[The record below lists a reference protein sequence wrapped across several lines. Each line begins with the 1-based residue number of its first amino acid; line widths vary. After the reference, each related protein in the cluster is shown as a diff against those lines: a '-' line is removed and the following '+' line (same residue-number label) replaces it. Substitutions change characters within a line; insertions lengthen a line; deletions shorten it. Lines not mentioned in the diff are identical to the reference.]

1 MTCSGLQRRG
11 VAAAPFEEAHMRAV
25 LVHEPGGPEVL
36 VAQELSCPD
45 PGPGELRVD
54 VAAAGVNYIDV
65 YHRNG
70 AYPLPTPFIVGSEG
84 AGVVSAVGTGVTSC
98 QEGDH
103 VAWAMVP
110 GAGYAEQ
117 VIVPAERAVPV
128 PAGIDDET
136 AGAVLLQG
144 LTAHYLTHSTY
155 PVRPGETALVHAA
168 AGGVGLLLTQVLTA
182 LGVRVIATTSTA
194 DKADLAREAGAAEVI
209 RYDRDDVAS
218 EVSRLTD
225 ARGVDVVY
233 DGVGRA
239 TFDGSIDSLRPRGM
253 FVLYGAASGAGAPGD
268 PHLLQSKG
276 SLFFTRPTIVHHIA
290 ARDELLERSRELFA
304 WVASGELSV
313 RVGARYTLDQA
324 RQAHEDL
331 ESRRTTGKSLI
342 IPA

>member
-1 MTCSGLQRRG
+1 
-11 VAAAPFEEAHMRAV
+11 MRAV

-36 VAQELSCPD
+36 MAQDMPSPE

-54 VAAAGVNYIDV
+54 VVAAGVNYIDV
-65 YHRNG
+65 YYRTG
-70 AYPLPTPFIVGSEG
+70 AYPLPTPFIAGSEG
-84 AGVVSAVGTGVTSC
+84 AGIVSAVGSKVTTGC

-136 AGAVLLQG
+136 AGAVFLQG
-144 LTAHYLTHSTY
+144 MTVHYLTRSTY
-155 PVRPGETALVHAA
+155 PARPGETALVHAA
-168 AGGVGLLLTQVLTA
+168 AGGVGLLLTQVLATR
-182 LGVRVIATTSTA
+182 GVRVLATTSTA
-194 DKADLAREAGAAEVI
+194 GKAALALEAGAAEVI
-209 RYDRDDVAS
+209 RYDRDDVAT
-218 EVSRLTD
+218 EVSRLTH

-233 DGVGRA
+233 DGVGQS
-239 TFDGSIDSLRPRGM
+239 TFDGSINSLRPRGM
-253 FVLYGAASGAGAPGD
+253 FVLYGAASGNVAPVD
-268 PHLLQSKG
+268 PQLLQAKG
-276 SLFFTRPTIVHHIA
+276 SLFFTRPTLAHYVA
-290 ARDELLERSRELFA
+290 TRDELLERSSELFG

-324 RQAHEDL
+324 RQAHRDL

-342 IPA
+342 IPR

>member
-1 MTCSGLQRRG
+1 
-11 VAAAPFEEAHMRAV
+11 MRAV
-25 LVHEPGGPEVL
+25 VVHEPGGPEVL
-36 VAQELSCPD
+36 IAQEMPSPE
-45 PGPGELRVD
+45 PGPGQLRVD

-65 YHRNG
+65 YYRTG
-70 AYPLPTPFIVGSEG
+70 AYPLPTPFIAGTEG
-84 AGVVSAVGTGVTSC
+84 AGVVSAIGAGVTGF

-110 GAGYAEQ
+110 GTGYAER
-117 VIVPAERAVPV
+117 VIVPAARAVPV
-128 PAGIDDET
+128 PADIDDET

-144 LTAHYLTHSTY
+144 LTAHYLTRSTY

-168 AGGVGLLLTQVLTA
+168 AGGVGHVLTQVLTSR
-182 LGVRVIATTSTA
+182 GVRVIATTSSA
-194 DKADLAREAGAAEVI
+194 EKASLAREAGAAEVI
-209 RYDRDDVAS
+209 RYERDDVAS

-225 ARGVDVVY
+225 GRGVDVVY

-239 TFDGSIDSLRPRGM
+239 TFHGSIDSLRPRGM
-253 FVLYGAASGAGAPGD
+253 FVLYGAASGAVAPVD

-276 SLFFTRPTIVHHIA
+276 SLFFTRPSLAHYIVSRA
-290 ARDELLERSRELFA
+290 ELLERSRELFA

-313 RVGARYTLDQA
+313 RVGARYPLDQA

>member
-1 MTCSGLQRRG
+1 
-11 VAAAPFEEAHMRAV
+11 MRAV

-36 VAQELSCPD
+36 VAQDLPSPD

-65 YHRNG
+65 YFRTG
-70 AYPLPTPFIVGSEG
+70 AYPLQFPFIAGSEG
-84 AGVVSAVGTGVTSC
+84 AGVVSAVGSGVTGY

-136 AGAVLLQG
+136 AGAILLQG
-144 LTAHYLTHSTY
+144 LTTHYLTSSTY
-155 PVRPGETALVHAA
+155 PARAGETALVHAA
-168 AGGVGLLLTQVLTA
+168 AGGVGLLLTQVLATR
-182 LGVRVIATTSTA
+182 GVRVIATTSTA
-194 DKADLAREAGAAEVI
+194 GKAALALEAGAAEVI
-209 RYDRDDVAS
+209 RYDRDDVAT

-253 FVLYGAASGAGAPGD
+253 FVLYGAASGNVAPVD
-268 PHLLQSKG
+268 PQLLQAKG
-276 SLFFTRPTIVHHIA
+276 SLFFTRPTLAHYVA
-290 ARDELLERSRELFA
+290 TRDELLERSRELFA
-304 WVASGELSV
+304 WVASGDLSV
-313 RVGARYTLDQA
+313 RVGARYTLEQA
-324 RQAHEDL
+324 RQAHQDL

-342 IPA
+342 VPG

>member
-1 MTCSGLQRRG
+1 
-11 VAAAPFEEAHMRAV
+11 MRAIV
-25 LVHEPGGPEVL
+25 VHEPGGPEVL
-36 VAQELSCPD
+36 IAQEMPSPE
-45 PGPGELRVD
+45 PGPGQLRVD

-65 YHRNG
+65 YYRTG
-70 AYPLPTPFIVGSEG
+70 AYPLPTPFIAGTEG
-84 AGVVSAVGTGVTSC
+84 AGVVSAVGAGVTGF

-110 GAGYAEQ
+110 GAGYAER
-117 VIVPAERAVPV
+117 VIVPAARAVPV
-128 PAGIDDET
+128 PADIDDET

-144 LTAHYLTHSTY
+144 LTAHYLTRSTY

-168 AGGVGLLLTQVLTA
+168 AGGVGHLLTQVLTA
-182 LGVRVIATTSTA
+182 RGVRVIATTSSEE
-194 DKADLAREAGAAEVI
+194 KASLAREAGAAEVI
-209 RYDRDDVAS
+209 RYERDDVAS

-225 ARGVDVVY
+225 GRGVDVVY

-239 TFDGSIDSLRPRGM
+239 TFHGSIDSLRPRGM
-253 FVLYGAASGAGAPGD
+253 FVLYGAASGAVAPVD

-276 SLFFTRPTIVHHIA
+276 SLFFTRPSLAHYIVSRA
-290 ARDELLERSRELFA
+290 ELLERSRELFA

-313 RVGARYTLDQA
+313 RVGARYPLDQA

-331 ESRRTTGKSLI
+331 ESRRTTGKLLI

>member
-1 MTCSGLQRRG
+1 
-11 VAAAPFEEAHMRAV
+11 MRAV
-25 LVHEPGGPEVL
+25 VVHEPGGPEVL
-36 VAQELSCPD
+36 IAQEMPSPE
-45 PGPGELRVD
+45 PGPGQLRVD

-65 YHRNG
+65 YYRTG
-70 AYPLPTPFIVGSEG
+70 AYPLPTPFIAGAEG
-84 AGVVSAVGTGVTSC
+84 AGVVSAVGAGVTGF

-110 GAGYAEQ
+110 GTGYAER
-117 VIVPAERAVPV
+117 VIVPAARAVPV
-128 PAGIDDET
+128 PADIDDET

-144 LTAHYLTHSTY
+144 LTAHYLTRSTY

-168 AGGVGLLLTQVLTA
+168 AGGVGHLLTQVLTA
-182 LGVRVIATTSTA
+182 RGVRVIATTSSA
-194 DKADLAREAGAAEVI
+194 EKASLAREAGAAEVI
-209 RYDRDDVAS
+209 RYERDDVAS

-225 ARGVDVVY
+225 GRGVDVVY

-239 TFDGSIDSLRPRGM
+239 TFHGSIDSLRPRGM
-253 FVLYGAASGAGAPGD
+253 FVLYGAASGAVAPVD

-276 SLFFTRPTIVHHIA
+276 SLFFTRPSLAHYIVSRA
-290 ARDELLERSRELFA
+290 ELLERSRELFA

-313 RVGARYTLDQA
+313 RVGARYPLDQA

-331 ESRRTTGKSLI
+331 ESRRTTGKLLI

>member
-1 MTCSGLQRRG
+1 
-11 VAAAPFEEAHMRAV
+11 MRAV
-25 LVHEPGGPEVL
+25 VVHEPGGPEVL
-36 VAQELSCPD
+36 IAQELPSPE
-45 PGPGELRVD
+45 PGPGQLRVD
-54 VAAAGVNYIDV
+54 VAVAGVNYIDV
-65 YHRNG
+65 YYRTG
-70 AYPLPTPFIVGSEG
+70 AYPLPTPFIAGSEG
-84 AGVVSAVGTGVTSC
+84 AGVVSGVGAGVTGY

-103 VAWAMVP
+103 VAWAMVAR
-110 GAGYAEQ
+110 AGYAEQ

-136 AGAVLLQG
+136 AGAILLQG
-144 LTAHYLTHSTY
+144 LTAHYLTRSTY

-168 AGGVGLLLTQVLTA
+168 AGGVGQLLTQALTA
-182 LGVRVIATTSTA
+182 QGVRVIATTSSA
-194 DKADLAREAGAAEVI
+194 DKATLARAAGATDVI
-209 RYDRDDVAS
+209 RYERDDVAS
-218 EVSRLTD
+218 EVSRLTN

-239 TFDGSIDSLRPRGM
+239 TFQGSIDSLRPRGM
-253 FVLYGAASGAGAPGD
+253 LVSYGAASGKVAPVD
-268 PHLLQSKG
+268 PQLLQSKG
-276 SLFFTRPTIVHHIA
+276 SLFFTRPTLTHYVA

-331 ESRRTTGKSLI
+331 EGRRTTGKSLI